1 MFDIVGRSKWT
12 AWNDLQG
19 MRKIAAMMEYIRV
32 VGEADPDVQK
42 QIELKFRGGNEES
55 TVNQADN
62 ASVPK
67 QSQGLKKVEQ
77 VDYSDTYSHP
87 YFKLILKGTPI
98 PEIKHE
104 LLLTLNN

>member
-42 QIELKFRGGNEES
+42 QIELKFRGGNEEL
-55 TVNQADN
+55 TDNQAADN
-62 ASVPK
+62 TSVPK
-67 QSQGLKKVEQ
+67 QSQGLKKV
-77 VDYSDTYSHP
+77 
-87 YFKLILKGTPI
+87 
-98 PEIKHE
+98 
-104 LLLTLNN
+104 